1 MNIFKEKCYEY
12 VLVSIQIL
20 KVMAIYVSPSF
31 INHIRSELQFYIYKQ
46 VNINRM
52 ENGNK
57 LNPYFFILFVFY
69 FLLFV
74 PENASPMEVKS

>member
-31 INHIRSELQFYIYKQ
+31 INHIRSELQFYIYK
-46 VNINRM
+46 
-52 ENGNK
+52 
-57 LNPYFFILFVFY
+57 
-69 FLLFV
+69 
-74 PENASPMEVKS
+74 